1 MLAAIASIKYGGDAG
16 SDYGDSEDGA
26 SPNTRAFSSFLSTNV
41 LANPAAI
48 GIAQAVV
55 SGLLTLSPT
64 PLRSTSASR
73 SASAPRSASASRS
86 NSLLR
91 PGSAGGGPSPRSPS
105 VSRALAGASA
115 GGGGVSPTA
124 RSVTPSASARLSAS
138 AKSLNVRS
146 PSPGPSRTAVPSTP
160 ASYAAYMQAA
170 AAQMAALAAQ
180 AQSAADA
187 VSAAAAGAGVDDGV
201 WSNGGGGAGAGAG
214 ANVPPAAAYEV
225 LARKALELQ
234 TAAAAAS
241 AASLPASPRSGSV
254 SHSFLGSVGGG
265 AGAGASSAASAAQST
280 RGSVVSR
287 ADAAPT
293 GRVGGL
299 ASPSPFRAVTRDG
312 DFFISAQSLGVA
324 GSGASRPGS
333 AQRSP
338 GGNRYSSMG
347 TSAFRASIAGE
358 SNAPGSIFD
367 RLSNPESF
375 TGVYRRAWETDGRI
389 NQYTETGATTRPTR
403 FLGHTNTGSDEHIAD
418 ISVLMRPNLLVGGP
432 TSFKVN
438 NTQGTPK
445 KTPRR
450 A

>member
-1 MLAAIASIKYGGDAG
+1 MK
-16 SDYGDSEDGA
+16 
-26 SPNTRAFSSFLSTNV
+26 
-41 LANPAAI
+41 
-48 GIAQAVV
+48 
-55 SGLLTLSPT
+55 
-64 PLRSTSASR
+64 
-73 SASAPRSASASRS
+73 
-86 NSLLR
+86 
-91 PGSAGGGPSPRSPS
+91 
-105 VSRALAGASA
+105 
-115 GGGGVSPTA
+115 
-124 RSVTPSASARLSAS
+124 
-138 AKSLNVRS
+138 
-146 PSPGPSRTAVPSTP
+146 
-160 ASYAAYMQAA
+160 AA

-187 VSAAAAGAGVDDGV
+187 VSAAAVGADDGT
-201 WSNGGGGAGAGAG
+201 WGNGSGGGGGAG

-234 TAAAAAS
+234 TAAAA
-241 AASLPASPRSGSV
+241 SLSMPASPRSGSV
-254 SHSFLGSVGGG
+254 SHSFLGSVGVG
-265 AGAGASSAASAAQST
+265 AGAGVSSQST
-280 RGSVVSR
+280 RSSVVSR
-287 ADAAPT
+287 ADAAHT
-293 GRVGGL
+293 GRMGGL
-299 ASPSPFRAVTRDG
+299 SSPSPFRAVSRDG

-338 GGNRYSSMG
+338 GGNKYASMG
-347 TSAFRASIAGE
+347 TASFRPSIAGE
-358 SNAPGSIFD
+358 GNAPGSIFD

-403 FLGHTNTGSDEHIAD
+403 FLGNTNTGSDEHISD
-418 ISVLMRPNLLVGGP
+418 ISMLMRPNLLGGGP